1 MYTLTVILRYK
12 QDQLRN
18 HWKKLP
24 LGGILVRCVEV
35 ESYIYCHLHLFLE
48 QYFGLC
54 EKKYKELHMSINCIN
69 FLPLD

>member
-48 QYFGLC
+48 QYFGL
-54 EKKYKELHMSINCIN
+54 
-69 FLPLD
+69 